1 MEEIESLVITAADTN
16 VALAER
22 LTAFGQIVQRFQDM
36 AYGCAYAILGDFHLA
51 EDAAQEA
58 FLTAYRQL
66 GQLRQPGAFPGWF
79 RRIVISQCTRLARRK
94 SLSTTALDAAAAV
107 PSSVP
112 APPQNL
118 ERRETK
124 DKVLAAIAA
133 LPEHQRMATTLFY
146 INGYSQ
152 KDVAEFLEV
161 PLTTVKKRLADS
173 RTRLKERMIAMVE
186 ETLHKNAPDD
196 RFSKKVIEELLGR
209 PHLLEVEGHPVQE
222 VWKTIQTA
230 LPDYDVLEGKE
241 VISESAIANP
251 WCRQFAYHLDSG
263 SVLRTETTATTFTAM
278 VGRIPPVRLL
288 TAGRIFHSG
297 RPDIPTKVSHELD
310 LLCIESDTD
319 LSTMKTTLQKIFE
332 VVFGPVELKYEKAT
346 FHWFDPCMKVSVK
359 YRGKSAGAGCGM
371 MTAKTLGDAGYD
383 PETVGGF
390 AIAFCLDRWAMLK
403 YGIDD
408 IRKLWQPPYVPE

>member
-1 MEEIESLVITAADTN
+1 METIESLVTTAADST
-16 VALAER
+16 LASPQR
-22 LTAFGQIVQRFQDM
+22 LAAFGRIVLRFQDM
-36 AYGCAYAILGDFHLA
+36 AYGCAYAVLGDFHLA

-66 GQLRQPGAFPGWF
+66 PQLRQPGAFPGWF
-79 RRIVISQCTRLARRK
+79 RRIVLSQCNRLTRRK
-94 SLSTTALDAAAAV
+94 SLPSTALDAAAAV

-112 APPQNL
+112 PPPQDL

-173 RTRLKERMIAMVE
+173 RAKLKERMIAMVE
-186 ETLHKNAPDD
+186 ETLHKNAPDE
-196 RFSKKVIEELLGR
+196 RLSKKVIEELLGR
-209 PHLLEVEGHPVQE
+209 PHLLEIEGHPVQE
-222 VWKTIQTA
+222 VWKMIQAA
-230 LPDYDVLEGKE
+230 LPDYNVIEGKE

-263 SVLRTETTATTFTAM
+263 SVLRTETTTTTFAAM

-288 TAGRIFHSG
+288 TAGRVFHSG
-297 RPDIPTKVSHELD
+297 RPEIPTKVSHGTD
-310 LLCIESDTD
+310 VLCIASDIN
-319 LSTMKTTLQKIFE
+319 LSTMRTTLQTIFE
-332 VVFGPVELKYEKAT
+332 AVFGPVELKYEKAT
-346 FHWFDPCMKVSVK
+346 FHWFDPCMKVSVE
-359 YRGKSAGAGCGM
+359 YQGKSTGVGCGM

-408 IRKLWQPPYVPE
+408 IRKLWQPPYVPG